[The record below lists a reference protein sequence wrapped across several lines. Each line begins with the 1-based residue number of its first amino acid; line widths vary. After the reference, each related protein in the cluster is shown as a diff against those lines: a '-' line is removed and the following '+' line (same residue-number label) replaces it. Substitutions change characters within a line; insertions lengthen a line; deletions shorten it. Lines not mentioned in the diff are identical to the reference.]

1 MPTEAPEKTKL
12 KPLSE
17 VEQMEMDE
25 EVRNR
30 IQTPSISREAFAK
43 NRPRYQRWFSKRLGL
58 RIHITKSKRVAGDV
72 VGESEIRPG
81 LSIKFMGGE
90 LILDRHDPYYD
101 LITKRLREH
110 HYFTL
115 KHIVCVDDLDAEE
128 KKRTT
133 QSTIGVSQRH
143 QLRAVGVMSAKQ
155 QNDILHVLNVKSTKE
170 FDALAKVAKGLKAEN
185 EKLKDPQAAKN
196 LVDLQAENQRLVDV
210 GTAKALEDANAEN
223 QRLKDQEVQAQQLK
237 DLLAENARLK
247 EAGNG
252 RNAKQ
257 ESGGKS
263 S

>member
-12 KPLSE
+12 KPLSD
-17 VEQMEMDE
+17 VEKMEME
-25 EVRNR
+25 EAVRNR
-30 IQTPSISREAFAK
+30 MQTPSISREAFAK

-90 LILDRHDPYYD
+90 LILDRHDPYYE

-110 HYFTL
+110 HYFSL

-170 FDALAKVAKGLKAEN
+170 FDALATEAKGLKAEN
-185 EKLKDPQAAKN
+185 ERLKDPKAAKD
-196 LVDLQAENQRLVDV
+196 LVDLQAENKRLKEADA
-210 GTAKALEDANAEN
+210 AKALEDAKAEN
-223 QRLKDQEVQAQQLK
+223 KRLREQEEQARQLK

-247 EAGNG
+247 EAGNDG
-252 RNAKQ
+252 NAI
-257 ESGGKS
+257 ETGGGS
-263 S
+263 SS